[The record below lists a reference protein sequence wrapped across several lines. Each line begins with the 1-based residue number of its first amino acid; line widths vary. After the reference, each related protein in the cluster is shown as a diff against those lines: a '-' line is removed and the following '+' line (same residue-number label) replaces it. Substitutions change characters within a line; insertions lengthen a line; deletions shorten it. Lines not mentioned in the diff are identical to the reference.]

1 MSHPIVAVTGASG
14 SCYAIRLLDVLIRQ
28 GLEPYV
34 VVSPAGRQV
43 MGVELGS
50 GDLKDHLGTSGY
62 REEDVRDLASPL
74 ASGSFQTS
82 GMVIIPCSTGTLG
95 SVAHGISSNLIHR
108 AAEVCLKERRPL
120 ILVPRET
127 PLSQITLQ
135 NMLALAQAGAHIV
148 PANPGFYHA
157 PKEIGD
163 LVDFVVARV
172 LDLMKIP
179 HHLSKRW
186 TGMPSFDAP
195 EAGGPSPFGGQRG
208 PAPLGLEGARSTDG
222 FSD

>member
-1 MSHPIVAVTGASG
+1 MTHPIVAIPGASG
-14 SCYAIRLLDVLIRQ
+14 SCYAIRLLEVLIAQ

-50 GDLKDHLGTSGY
+50 GDLKDHLGKTGY

-74 ASGSFQTS
+74 ASGSFPTS

-108 AAEVCLKERRPL
+108 AAEVCLKERRRL
-120 ILVPRET
+120 IVVPRET

-135 NMLALAQAGAHIV
+135 NMVTLSQAGVHVV

-157 PKEIGD
+157 PKRIED
-163 LVDFVVARV
+163 LVDFMVARV
-172 LDLMKIP
+172 LDLMQIP
-179 HHLSKRW
+179 NDLSRRW
-186 TGMPSFDAP
+186 TGVPVIENAV
-195 EAGGPSPFGGQRG
+195 
-208 PAPLGLEGARSTDG
+208 
-222 FSD
+222 SD

>member
-1 MSHPIVAVTGASG
+1 MGLIQDPECPKMERPHHPIVAITGASG
-14 SCYAIRLLDVLIRQ
+14 SCYGIRLLEVVVAQ

-34 VVSPAGRQV
+34 VMSPAGRQV
-43 MGVELGS
+43 MAVELGS
-50 GDLKDHLGTSGY
+50 ADLKDHLGSAGY

-74 ASGSFQTS
+74 ASGSFPTS

-120 ILVPRET
+120 IVVPRET

-135 NMLALAQAGAHIV
+135 NMLTLAQAGSHVV
-148 PANPGFYHA
+148 PASPGFYHQ
-157 PKEIGD
+157 PRQISD
-163 LVDFVVARV
+163 LVDFVVGRV

-179 HHLSKRW
+179 HTLSKRW
-186 TGMPSFDAP
+186 IGMPSFDAP
-195 EAGGPSPFGGQRG
+195 SLHDLR
-208 PAPLGLEGARSTDG
+208 D
-222 FSD
+222 

>member
-1 MSHPIVAVTGASG
+1 MAHPIVAITGASG
-14 SCYAIRLLDVLIRQ
+14 ACYGIRLLQLLIEQ

-50 GDLKDHLGTSGY
+50 GELKDHLGNTGY
-62 REEDVRDLASPL
+62 REEDVKDLASPL
-74 ASGSFQTS
+74 ASGSFQTQ

-135 NMLALAQAGAHIV
+135 NMLTLAQAGAHLV
-148 PANPGFYHA
+148 PASPGFYHG
-157 PKEIGD
+157 PSSIQD
-163 LVDFVVARV
+163 LVDFVVGRV
-172 LDLMKIP
+172 LDGMKIP
-179 HHLSKRW
+179 HGLTKRW
-186 TGMPSFDAP
+186 TGMPV
-195 EAGGPSPFGGQRG
+195 
-208 PAPLGLEGARSTDG
+208 LEENDLN
-222 FSD
+222 D

>member
-1 MSHPIVAVTGASG
+1 MSHPIIAITGASG
-14 SCYAIRLLDVLIRQ
+14 SCYAVRLLQALIEQ
-28 GLEPYV
+28 GSEPYV

-50 GDLKDHLGTSGY
+50 GDLKEHLGSSGW

-82 GMVIIPCSTGTLG
+82 GMVVIPCSTGTLG
-95 SVAHGISSNLIHR
+95 SIAHGISSNLIHR

-120 ILVPRET
+120 IVVPRET

-135 NMLALAQAGAHIV
+135 NMLTLSQAGVHVV

-163 LVDFVVARV
+163 LVDFMAARV

-179 HHLSKRW
+179 HNLSKRW
-186 TGMPSFDAP
+186 TGMPVIENAVRD
-195 EAGGPSPFGGQRG
+195 
-208 PAPLGLEGARSTDG
+208 
-222 FSD
+222 